1 MPTMKHAGKAKRA
14 GLRLVYWSLVLVVAL
29 LLAGVLA
36 RKLGE
41 LLGAV
46 AVTLVGLWV
55 VFVFFSVYFFRDPN
69 PNVPS
74 AAGAIVAPAH
84 GKVDAIEET
93 DEPTFLGGR
102 CRRVSIFLSV
112 FDVHVQNAPVAGRI
126 ALSRYTHG
134 QFLNALRS
142 DSATHNENLFLGIES
157 AERPGEKVA
166 VRLIAGLIARRI
178 VPWTET
184 GATVARGERIGL
196 IQFGSRVD
204 LYLPLDAQVVVAL
217 GARVKGGETVI
228 AQRS

>member
-1 MPTMKHAGKAKRA
+1 MPAMKHAGKAKRA
-14 GLRLVYWSLVLVVAL
+14 GLRLVYWGLVLVLAL

-36 RKLGE
+36 RKVGE
-41 LLGAV
+41 VFGAM

-55 VFVFFSVYFFRDPN
+55 VFGFFCFYFFRDPA
-69 PNVPS
+69 PNVPT

-84 GKVDAIEET
+84 GKVDAIEEV
-93 DEPTFLGGR
+93 DEPSFMGGR
-102 CRRVSIFLSV
+102 CRRVSTFLSV
-112 FDVHVQNAPVAGRI
+112 LDVHIQNAPVAGRI

-134 QFLNALRS
+134 QFLNAMRS

-204 LYLPLDAQVVVAL
+204 LYLPLDTRVVVPL

-228 AQRS
+228 AQRA